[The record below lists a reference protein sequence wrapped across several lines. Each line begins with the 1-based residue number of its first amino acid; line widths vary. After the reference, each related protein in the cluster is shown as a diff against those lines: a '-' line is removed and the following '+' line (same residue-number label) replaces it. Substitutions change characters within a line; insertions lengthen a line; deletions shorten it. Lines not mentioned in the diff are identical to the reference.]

1 MKKAIFIRIFT
12 VLIVGLVICSTI
24 SAYTLSR
31 NEEKHTEQDMLK
43 MLHIIDESIS
53 MEDPNAE
60 AERLAKSA
68 EDIRITVIQLDGT
81 VIGDSHANPWEM
93 ENHKDRKEFKEALEN
108 EIGLSKRESETLGAY
123 QLYVAFHSDKGV
135 VMRLSSNVD
144 GVLINMLKLMPAT
157 LIAILIA
164 LVISLIIAAKFSV
177 SLTKPLADIEQELIE
192 VKNAREPVQS
202 NIKYPE
208 LSEITT
214 RINLLAKD
222 IKKSAQK
229 LTNEREKLDYIINNM
244 EEGIILIDKKQ
255 EVMLINESAKGLL
268 HITGEE
274 TRVNIIK
281 LVQNLKLLEACSD
294 AIGKGKSSLFDI
306 AGDDKTVSVH
316 ITPVKNEFISEHEAG
331 AVIVLANVTADR
343 TAVQMRQEFFS
354 NASHELKTPITSI
367 YGFAELLEQG
377 LVTDEE
383 KRKEYISRIKQESER
398 ITNLINDIL
407 MISQLEQKKTEPE
420 RKEVDLTETAR
431 EIASAIEPQAA
442 QNRISIALSENPVS
456 YYANPQQMRELLCNL
471 MENAVKYNR
480 PGGKVDVTL
489 TQTPTQV
496 MIQVKDNGIGIP
508 LEAQPRIFERFY
520 RVDKGRSKKVGG
532 TGLGLAI
539 VKHIVNNYNG
549 KIELTSAEGIGSRFK
564 IILPVSPR

>member
-81 VIGDSHANPWEM
+81 VIGDSHANPCEM

-108 EIGLSKRESETLGAY
+108 GIGLSKRESETLGAY

-306 AGDDKTVSVH
+306 AGDDRTVSVH

-331 AVIVLANVTADR
+331 AIIVLANVTADR

-407 MISQLEQKKTEPE
+407 MISQLEQKKTEP
-420 RKEVDLTETAR
+420 DW
-431 EIASAIEPQAA
+431 
-442 QNRISIALSENPVS
+442 
-456 YYANPQQMRELLCNL
+456 
-471 MENAVKYNR
+471 
-480 PGGKVDVTL
+480 D
-489 TQTPTQV
+489 
-496 MIQVKDNGIGIP
+496 
-508 LEAQPRIFERFY
+508 
-520 RVDKGRSKKVGG
+520 
-532 TGLGLAI
+532 
-539 VKHIVNNYNG
+539 
-549 KIELTSAEGIGSRFK
+549 
-564 IILPVSPR
+564 